1 MSEITYSSSEELKR
15 YAAQQGL
22 RLPTEEAISNPE
34 VPLTKEQDADIPDQI
49 PDEFKGQYLA
59 EMDKRYGHLGYVM
72 PFEDYKKYKAFM
84 DEKKVSMW
92 GSIGDAVGAAT
103 TDFASGT
110 WELTKDVA
118 TLKVPKV
125 IGSGLEGAAV
135 GTKNWLYMYQEARYD
150 KNSWLSKML
159 FNNHSTPEDEYL
171 SYQEALKV
179 RQMIHKDQNEGV
191 WIPPKVNVG
200 GMDLDLTNPAVVQAV
215 SYVADPSWLIPNLG
229 VESAIAKGLR
239 GATAAIGLGE
249 NLTKAS
255 AYALKKASEG
265 FGKLGDGGEW
275 ISSKIAKVDKGVG
288 EVMSDMTGHQHHI
301 TAQGKIQGNEGLVRS
316 AESGLGVNQV
326 TIPAW
331 AKVTMVWGATKLI
344 EGAGRLGEV
353 AFKVASEE
361 PKIAGLSLS
370 ERVALDST
378 HKSVQKVATF
388 WSRTASPFVE
398 WATNTTKVGFH
409 SSMYGGAF
417 GFAFGG
423 EEGLYHGLGT
433 GFVIG
438 SAFNQIGVLHNTVT
452 GGDAVRDTVKQ
463 FLWATSHYDFH
474 NQEGLM
480 TLLNNVNREGGTKA
494 QLSLMSQIAAAERLL
509 PDDPIRILTEKKI
522 KEMSTSVEWDAYEK
536 QQLANP
542 EFGGITFVK
551 NKDGKSVILINADR
565 AAKSAVSEEAFHG
578 LLLTKRYGKAFSKH
592 AVEALVGT
600 EDNLG
605 ALYRMPKDKAV
616 SLLEQFRDQ
625 YFNLDKE
632 TGGHTPENMSGMYKK
647 FNEAIELFKGGEK
660 PTQITGFFE
669 EFLASYWN
677 RFIEDKPLDYLL
689 KGGDLGLIR
698 NAIQGAKDFYR
709 NTMARDLHEAGVQ
722 LVKGDTPDMF
732 LIDQNT
738 KQRVRIPML
747 EKLMKHYVKEL
758 GSGMYDG
765 WALNNK
771 KYADNHTL
779 LNSEFDHLMKTDI
792 QSGSLVKKTD
802 AELNTEMSARIAGL
816 ADELMALPKADRGL
830 KLELM
835 NEQGESIFQ
844 YSRAKPKKKKPKK
857 EELPEATKPS
867 QAIDVNKERAWF
879 QAHRKKLAQTGIT
892 APDLAELG
900 PKKGQKPRKVE
911 REAGTGRWSL
921 EKEGDFWESFWQGNP
936 RVRITG
942 LATPKEISL
951 FEQYLGHS
959 TATRLREL
967 NLVIETSRV
976 GRTDQIS
983 NIVRSTVITMEKSTE
998 DGREKGYFIEQR
1010 RFVPVE
1016 LNMYFQTK
1024 PKGKPKNGIQKFVV
1038 GEAKLLIKVFDWDAY
1053 LRREDFIFNKI
1064 DDGELHYKGVRNLFA
1079 TQQNLRESVK
1089 ALLSNY
1095 SLGNHAEA
1103 GLKLFSRGR
1112 GGERDAAL
1120 KRDIVNAVIGYHPTK
1135 EMAKKRRWKNTPLD
1149 YQMRDAMPETYTVM
1163 KDFRVD
1169 RMSKIVAEN
1178 GEGFRYDHNEAYKRS
1193 QANFSPAITRRDN
1206 NGNIIPYGAGHII
1219 KDTVYRNKEG
1229 EHIAVYALRTPSSEI
1244 QVHPD
1249 RPKVFDYVDEGLAD
1263 KMELALPELRGNQYT
1278 SKNGWL
1284 HFTPD
1289 IHEAGFFE
1297 DKQMRVGYIDS
1308 QSHLDISDIPF
1319 GTDMRTAVDMVSR
1332 RIAETTGTPVGK
1344 VMEDMLR
1351 MKDESGSR
1359 IFEQFQRDMDAVS
1372 SPMPTMDEW
1381 LMTSA
1386 SKKLFRDYGIQSV
1399 GYMNH
1404 NPISGH
1410 EYSSVAILEPRRFVE
1425 NRQVKGVNDF
1435 MFQPS
1440 KTIADKYKELVKKAG
1455 SDDITALLKY
1465 KIDDQGNVVERGK
1478 FEQQITEKSLND
1490 TISFERTLV
1499 QDALDYL
1506 KNEKIQTQETYKRFK
1521 DFMTPR
1527 VARVLKER
1535 FPSAPKEVVDKIAA
1549 YSMDG
1554 YATYIASLEVTN
1566 RQIAPFG
1573 RETYVPKVSVTAD
1586 SALIENASK
1595 YGITPKTLSETGIP
1609 SLGHWIEMS
1618 EAEYMALKNYKKW
1631 GKLYEETEAQAKE
1644 AANARV
1650 AEVRKD
1656 RGGITAEEA
1665 KLVRQ
1670 GISDKASIS
1679 AKVIEKVLREN
1690 GGIHGLVDNMAER
1703 QKQLVFLA
1711 DSSLLGVNRLGDD
1724 NLVLSTYAKN
1734 KMMKAFMERN
1744 LGFAKK
1750 LIKTERGYARKEM
1763 LEIVTAHEALVTSR
1777 RSVGY
1782 EADEARAIWDRQTR
1796 EVDNIVS
1803 DDAKQRIMDFLSAY
1817 HIKDIN
1823 PDVLDKIRAK
1833 LYDESAKGFIELG
1846 TPEAIAR
1853 SVELYAFYD
1862 SGGKDSLAKIRE
1874 SIKRNYIESIN
1885 RLEKEG
1891 FYGVRWNAVDVS
1903 KSNGVIAV
1911 HENGVVKNVQRAWN
1925 FDGTHLTV
1933 LETQLAGDNKR
1944 TLALYDKEGKIL
1956 SRIQYNFMV
1965 EKVDKKTNAAMM
1977 ENVPQSEIDSK
1988 VELFLQEATQTVRNK
2003 IGTGDIP
2010 AQQLIEGPYQEVKGN
2025 MRTLILEIA
2034 KMERGTSH
2042 ISSDRYK
2049 LYRNGDYFLAKEIG
2063 STDLG
2068 YDVSAKIKQLE
2079 AQLASGKANATK
2091 PISDF
2096 ERTKLEERL
2105 LKVEE
2110 ILRDNPFQNIER
2122 TEQLQAEAA
2131 QISEK
2136 LDSGVTKSDK
2146 LDSKKE
2152 LTIDEKVKLREEI
2165 SRLKKFETRDLG
2177 FSFVINKNYDAQ
2189 IVTHEFGSLTQRNAE
2204 LAKMATHK
2212 GRSTNEKFEKFAESS
2227 FKNFNQF
2234 LSGQR
2239 MKEMNKIAAI
2249 IAEGNHPDSVIP
2261 QIKKLMTELNE
2272 IEKQQRGFYRNEKTR
2287 INNELRLQGKKPLEE
2302 SKIIERIKEDL
2313 DAVQD
2318 ASSEAEAMHLAAA
2331 QQLYEMK
2338 VLERMKGY
2346 TPERVEE
2353 LLYRISAKSRELDLA
2368 QYRMAVPQDKNIVG
2382 MIEQLQRSFVENGNK
2397 FAVLQDK
2404 YTQLHDGLY
2413 GKDEDLSAIK
2423 GKIDFLSKRYLQAKG
2438 IKLSAER
2445 SYIEAAKLHD
2455 FDIVSKFDYNK
2466 LRTSLFKGKGV
2477 SHVDPSY
2484 LVDVDG
2490 VLGKGPEY
2498 YRTVKDY
2505 TDEFKARLINLKSY
2519 YDVGVTQGDIS
2530 IRNILGIDLTPAN
2543 TDISIHHTLRNRL
2556 TEKNLGQD
2564 AFVWANDP
2572 RNREFIKRLDTDIME
2587 GRIDHN
2593 DAVQMVK
2600 DEQLLS
2606 SLGKDGI
2613 ALKDTVKA
2621 MDETIEKIAIVSNRL
2636 NLAHRGIELVD
2647 TNTDIQTEFPFFRKY
2662 RAEIPKDIPKLEA
2675 ELAKLRG
2682 QKVALKQRYEKILQ
2696 KAGDENAPAEF
2707 KRLVSEYRQLDYEEA
2722 IAKKNT
2728 KQDRQRLRELEKLRK
2743 SSITKLFKQYDDF
2756 ARNLGRKGI
2765 ENSRM
2770 EIHPEDPQTQ
2780 YIAYSFPEISSDLFQ
2795 SAWRQWDLSTSLP
2808 EGHPNAGVVGGL
2820 DGLPDDG
2827 GTQAH
2832 NAGVRSWSSTVAP
2845 QVRKFIG
2852 QESRDMKRPVFLAD
2866 YIHFA
2871 HAKKAYHERN
2881 SFMPMSA
2888 ADAHLLKFFFPRESA
2903 SGLLADKINRV
2914 PENKMKQ
2921 HEAITNGVLDTF
2933 KNGTEKERFIRSFVV
2948 DALDL
2953 ITDNAGLREV
2963 ALKKL
2968 KQMSDAEFK
2977 AWREENPDAVD
2988 RSLNTIEVLENAMY
3002 LFKGGVVKVG
3012 TKGEKFN
3019 FRDSIHTVLSKEDI
3033 ARIYAIAEKK
3043 GWSEEQVQ
3051 KYIDAG
3057 ISDVTPKELRPILA
3071 RRKSPFVTRQ
3081 GVGHI
3086 PIDTLVRMQGFMDVW
3101 KQEVARHTEDSLYGI
3116 ERNFAIKQMYENL
3129 PPQERFNLDVPT
3141 ITQMMKDNERSNMIA
3156 ARETKKRYKQQNKAI
3171 LDEASLEQFSFGE
3184 SDTLIK
3190 DEWARINH
3198 ILAEALSTEAS
3209 LIKYKKD
3216 AQGFIS
3222 TRPFALDNLLSMKD
3236 NLRITGLRKA
3246 KDGTTSIDWDNPNKP
3261 NFRDTIDG
3269 RYFVKREV
3277 TKDKKGNASGER
3289 FTIYFKGETFTTPN
3303 GQKVHEI
3310 PTTRFAST
3318 SNLTEAQV
3326 MIRFFE
3332 DDVMRVKRA
3341 SAMIEGGKTKF
3352 DEFRVGDQ
3360 PYDALDPRQ
3369 GLLINW
3375 SLAGDFSSKVLE
3387 LYKENRGKPFFQQ
3400 VMADKLEGIGQ
3411 YGERGYLVW
3420 DANGRTKTKSM
3431 LITPQ
3436 KEGIISKYFEQ
3447 KVSKDGHQLWVRR
3460 KSDKPLAEPN
3470 AATEENGATQGQAL
3484 KTEDTR
3490 PQSPEEKTVSDVS
3503 NFDIIQSSGP
3513 SPDKPFEDWVIVRNR
3528 LNYTIIKIDDKGRS
3542 ILRIFNP
3549 ASVFM
3554 AETYHEYE
3562 AVEEILKQEM
3572 KQYER

>member
-34 VPLTKEQDADIPDQI
+34 VPLTREQDADIPDQI

-72 PFEDYKKYKAFM
+72 PLEDYKKYKGFM
-84 DEKKVSMW
+84 DEKKVGMW
-92 GSIGDAVGAAT
+92 KTIGEAVGATT
-103 TDFASGT
+103 TDLTTGA

-125 IGSGLEGAAV
+125 IGSGIEGAAV
-135 GTKNWLYMYQEARYD
+135 GTKNWLYMYEQAKYD

-159 FNNHSTPEDEYL
+159 FNNHSTIEDEYL

-191 WIPPKVNVG
+191 ILPPTINVG

-229 VESAIAKGLR
+229 VEAAIAKGLR

-255 AYALKKASEG
+255 AFALKKASEG

-331 AKVTMVWGATKLI
+331 AKVTMVWGGAKLV
-344 EGAGRLGEV
+344 EGVGRLGET
-353 AFKVASEE
+353 ALKLAAEE
-361 PKIAGLSLS
+361 PKIAGMALS
-370 ERVALDST
+370 ERVALEST
-378 HKSVQKVATF
+378 NKSIQKVATF
-388 WSRTASPFVE
+388 WSQNASPFVQ
-398 WATNTTKVGFH
+398 WATNTTKVGLH

-423 EEGLYHGLGT
+423 EEGLYHGMGT

-438 SAFNQIGVLHNTVT
+438 SAFNQIGVLHNTVS

-480 TLLNNVNREGGTKA
+480 RLLNNVNQEGGTQA
-494 QLSLMSQIAAAERLL
+494 QLSVMSKIAAAERLL

-522 KEMSTSVEWDAYEK
+522 KEMSTSAEFDAYER
-536 QQLANP
+536 QNLANP

-551 NKDGKSVILINADR
+551 DKDGKSVILINADR
-565 AAKSAVSEEAFHG
+565 AAKSAVSEETFHG

-592 AVEALVGT
+592 AMDALVGT
-600 EDNLG
+600 EGNLG

-647 FNEAIELFKGGEK
+647 FNEAIEQFKGGEK
-660 PTQITGFFE
+660 PTEFNAFFE

-689 KGGDLGLIR
+689 KGGDLGLVR

-709 NTMARDLHEAGVQ
+709 NTMAKDLQEAGVQ

-765 WALNNK
+765 WSLNNK
-771 KYADNHTL
+771 KYADTHTL
-779 LNSEFDHLMKTDI
+779 LNSDFDHLIKTDI
-792 QSGSLVKKTD
+792 ESGSSVKKTE
-802 AELNTEMSARIAGL
+802 AEVNREMSARIAGL
-816 ADELMALPKADRGL
+816 ADELMALPKEDRGL
-830 KLELM
+830 TLELM
-835 NEQGESIFQ
+835 NEQGESYAR
-844 YSRAKPKKKKPKK
+844 YSPPKKKKPKK
-857 EELPEATKPS
+857 EVLPEATKPS
-867 QAIDVNKERAWF
+867 DAIDVNKERAWF
-879 QAHRKKLAQTGIT
+879 QSHRKKLAQTGIT
-892 APDLAELG
+892 APDLSELG
-900 PKKGQKPRKVE
+900 PKKGGKPRKVE

-951 FEQYLGHS
+951 FEQYLGKP

-976 GRTDQIS
+976 GRTDMIS

-998 DGREKGYFIEQR
+998 DGREKGMFVEQR

-1024 PKGKPKNGIQKFVV
+1024 PKGKPKDGIQKYMV
-1038 GEAKLLIKVFDWDAY
+1038 GEAKLLVQVFDWDAY
-1053 LRREDFIFNKI
+1053 LRREDFIYNKI

-1079 TQQNLRESVK
+1079 TQQNLREAVK

-1103 GLKLFSRGR
+1103 GLKLFSRGK

-1149 YQMRDAMPETYTVM
+1149 FQMRDAMPETFTVM
-1163 KDFRVD
+1163 KNFRVD

-1206 NGNIIPYGAGHII
+1206 NGNIVPYGAGHII

-1244 QVHPD
+1244 QVRAD
-1249 RPKVFDYVDEGLAD
+1249 RSKVFDYVDEGLAD
-1263 KMELALPELRGNQYT
+1263 KMEFAIPELRGNQYT

-1308 QSHLDISDIPF
+1308 QSHIDISDIPF

-1351 MKDESGSR
+1351 MKDESGNR
-1359 IFEQFQRDMDAVS
+1359 IFDSFQRDADALS
-1372 SPMPTMDEW
+1372 SSMPTMDEW
-1381 LMTSA
+1381 LMTA
-1386 SKKLFRDYGIQSV
+1386 TSKQLFRDYGIQSV

-1404 NPISGH
+1404 NPLSGH
-1410 EYSSVAILEPRRFVE
+1410 EYSTVAILEPRRFVE
-1425 NRQVKGVNDF
+1425 NRQVKGINDF
-1435 MFQPS
+1435 MFQPA
-1440 KTIADKYKELVKKAG
+1440 KTIADKYREQVKRAG

-1465 KIDDQGNVVERGK
+1465 KIDDQGNVVPRTK
-1478 FEQQITEKSLND
+1478 FELQITEKSLTD
-1490 TISFERTLV
+1490 TINFDRMLV
-1499 QDALDYL
+1499 QDALKYL
-1506 KNEKIQTQETYKRFK
+1506 NKEKVFTQETHKRFK
-1521 DFMTPR
+1521 EAMTPSM
-1527 VARVLKER
+1527 VRVLREK
-1535 FPSAPKEVVDKIAA
+1535 FPDAPLEVVEQIVQ

-1554 YATYIASLEVTN
+1554 FASYVQSVGAMETKL
-1566 RQIAPFG
+1566 IAPFG
-1573 RETYVPKVSVTAD
+1573 RETYIPKVSVTAD
-1586 SALIENASK
+1586 SALFENASK
-1595 YGITPKTLSETGIP
+1595 YGITPKTLAETGIP
-1609 SLGHWIEMS
+1609 SLGHWVEMS
-1618 EAEYMALKNYKKW
+1618 EAEYIALKNYKDWDYTRRKVE
-1631 GKLYEETEAQAKE
+1631 KNLQQQ
-1644 AANARV
+1644 
-1650 AEVRKD
+1650 AEVEIFETSRLMK
-1656 RGGITAEEA
+1656 GITREEK
-1665 KLVRQ
+1665 KLIREPLLNKDNITVRT
-1670 GISDKASIS
+1670 
-1679 AKVIEKVLREN
+1679 IESVLREN
-1690 GGIHGLVDNMAER
+1690 QGLAGLIDNMAER

-1711 DSSLLGVNRLGDD
+1711 DATILGTGRLGDD

-1744 LGFAKK
+1744 IGFAKT
-1750 LIKTERGYARKEM
+1750 LIKTERGYARKDM
-1763 LEIVTAHEALVTSR
+1763 LEVVNAYEAVVASKR
-1777 RSVGY
+1777 NIAI

-1796 EVDNIVS
+1796 EVDNIIS

-1823 PDVLDKIRAK
+1823 PEVLDKIRAK

-1862 SGGKDSLAKIRE
+1862 SGGKESLAKIRE

-1891 FYGVRWNAVDVS
+1891 FYGVRWRPTDIS
-1903 KSNGVIAV
+1903 KTNGVVAV
-1911 HENGVVKNVQRAWN
+1911 QQGGVVKNVQRAWN

-1933 LETQLAGDNKR
+1933 LETQLAGDTKR
-1944 TLALYDKEGKIL
+1944 TLALYDSEGKIL
-1956 SRIQYNFMV
+1956 SRTEYKFRV
-1965 EKVDKKTNAAMM
+1965 EETDKKTKATVLTD
-1977 ENVPQSEIDSK
+1977 VPQSVINEK

-2025 MRTLILEIA
+2025 MKNLILTIA
-2034 KMERGTSH
+2034 KQARGTSEL
-2042 ISSDRYK
+2042 SSDKFK
-2049 LYRNGDYFLAKEIG
+2049 LFRNGDYFVAQEIHNAEM
-2063 STDLG
+2063 G
-2068 YDVSAKIKQLE
+2068 YDVGAKIKQLE
-2079 AQLASGKANATK
+2079 EQLASGKANATR
-2091 PISDF
+2091 PITDF

-2105 LKVEE
+2105 QKVDE
-2110 ILRDNPFQNIER
+2110 ILRDNKFGSVER
-2122 TEQLQAEAA
+2122 MEQLQAEQALL
-2131 QISEK
+2131 SEQ
-2136 LDSGVTKSDK
+2136 LDSGVKQSDK
-2146 LDSKKE
+2146 LDKKKE
-2152 LTIDEKVKLREEI
+2152 LTIDEKVKLRDEI
-2165 SRLKKFETRDLG
+2165 TRLKKFQNQDLG
-2177 FSFVINKNYDAQ
+2177 FSFVIDKKYGAEL
-2189 IVTHEFGSLTQRNAE
+2189 VTFQFSSIKERNAE
-2204 LAKMATHK
+2204 LARMATNK
-2212 GRSTNEKFEKFAESS
+2212 GRNSSEAFEKFAESS

-2234 LSGQR
+2234 INGMRL
-2239 MKEMNKIAAI
+2239 KEMNRLGALL
-2249 IAEGNHPDSVIP
+2249 AEGVHPDSVIP
-2261 QIKKLMTELNE
+2261 QIKKLMVQLNE
-2272 IEKQQRGFYRNEKTR
+2272 VEKQQRGFYRNEKTR

-2302 SKIIERIKEDL
+2302 SKIIERIKKEMD
-2313 DAVQD
+2313 DIED

-2331 QQLYEMK
+2331 VQLYEMK
-2338 VLERMKGY
+2338 VLDKMKGF
-2346 TPERVEE
+2346 TPERIEE
-2353 LLYRISAKSRELDLA
+2353 LMYRISAKSRELDLD
-2368 QYRMAVPQDKNIVG
+2368 QYRMAVPRDGNVVG
-2382 MIEQLQRSFVENGNK
+2382 MITELQRSFIENGNK

-2404 YTQLHDGLY
+2404 WTQMHDGLY
-2413 GKDEDLSAIK
+2413 GREEDLAGFK
-2423 GKIDFLSKRYLQAKG
+2423 NKINFLSKRYLQAKG
-2438 IKLSAER
+2438 IKVTSER
-2445 SYIEAAKLHD
+2445 SFIEAAKLHD
-2455 FDIVSKFDYNK
+2455 FDVVSKFDFNK
-2466 LRTSLFKGKGV
+2466 LRTSRPQGKGV
-2477 SHVDPSY
+2477 TYGEPSY
-2484 LVDVDG
+2484 LVDADN
-2490 VLGKGPEY
+2490 VLGNGNEY
-2498 YRTVKDY
+2498 YRTIKDY
-2505 TDEFKARLINLKSY
+2505 TDEFKARLINLKNY
-2519 YDVGVTQGDIS
+2519 YDAGVTQGDIS
-2530 IRNILGIDLTPAN
+2530 IKNILGIELTPAN
-2543 TDISIHHTLRNRL
+2543 TDISIHHHLRNKL
-2556 TEKNLGQD
+2556 TSKNLGEE
-2564 AFVWANDP
+2564 AFRWANEP
-2572 RNREFIKRLDTDIME
+2572 RNRDFIKKLDNDIME

-2593 DAVQMVK
+2593 DAVQMIK
-2600 DEQLLS
+2600 DEELLS

-2621 MDETIEKIAIVSNRL
+2621 LDETVEKIAIVSNRL

-2647 TNTDIQTEFPFFRKY
+2647 MNTDIQSEFPFFRKY

-2675 ELAKLRG
+2675 ELKKLRG
-2682 QKVALKQRYEKILQ
+2682 QKEALKSRYEKILK
-2696 KAGDENAPAEF
+2696 KAGDENAPPEF
-2707 KRLVSEYRQLDYEEA
+2707 KRLVAEYRQLDYQET
-2722 IAKKNT
+2722 IARKNT
-2728 KQDRQRLRELEKLRK
+2728 KQDRQRLREIEKLRK
-2743 SSITKLFKQYDDF
+2743 SSITRLFRQYDDF
-2756 ARNLGRKGI
+2756 AKNLGLKNIKDSRI
-2765 ENSRM
+2765 EIN
-2770 EIHPEDPQTQ
+2770 PADPQTQ
-2780 YIAYSFPEISSDLFQ
+2780 YIAYAFPEISSDLFQ
-2795 SAWRQWDLSTSLP
+2795 SSWRQWDLSTSYT
-2808 EGHPNAGVVGGL
+2808 EGS
-2820 DGLPDDG
+2820 
-2827 GTQAH
+2827 H
-2832 NAGVRSWSSTVAP
+2832 NAGMVSGGDAPSSTIGGE
-2845 QVRKFIG
+2845 QRNFVR
-2852 QESRDMKRPVFLAD
+2852 QDARNSKRPVFLAD

-2871 HAKKAYHERN
+2871 HAKRAYHERN
-2881 SFMPMSA
+2881 PSMPMSA
-2888 ADAHLLKFFFPRESA
+2888 ADAHLIKFFFPRES
-2903 SGLLADKINRV
+2903 SNGLLADKINRV
-2914 PENKMKQ
+2914 PEEKMKQ
-2921 HEAITNGVLDTF
+2921 HEAFTNGIMDNLKTS
-2933 KNGTEKERFIRSFVV
+2933 TEKERFIRSFVV

-2953 ITDNAGLREV
+2953 ITDNAGIREV

-2968 KQMSDAEFK
+2968 KQMSDAEYK
-2977 AWREENPDAVD
+2977 QWREENPDAVD
-2988 RSLNTIEVLENAMY
+2988 RSLNTVEVLEQAMY
-3002 LFKGGVVKVG
+3002 LLKNGVVDVG
-3012 TKGEKFN
+3012 VKGEKFN
-3019 FRDSIHTVLSKEDI
+3019 FRDSIHTTLTKDDI

-3071 RRKSPFVTRQ
+3071 RKKSPFATRSDI
-3081 GVGHI
+3081 GHI

-3101 KQEVARHTEDSLYGI
+3101 KQEVARHTEDSLFGI

-3129 PPQERFNLDVPT
+3129 PPQERFNLDMPT
-3141 ITQMMKDNERSNMIA
+3141 ITQMMKDNERTNIVA
-3156 ARETKKRYKQQNKAI
+3156 AREIKKRYKEKNKAI

-3184 SDTLIK
+3184 SDTIIK
-3190 DEWARINH
+3190 DEWARVNH

-3209 LIKYKKD
+3209 LIKYKRD

-3222 TRPFALDNLLSMKD
+3222 TRSFALDNLLSMKD
-3236 NLRITGLRKA
+3236 NLRITDLRKN
-3246 KDGTTSIDWDNPNKP
+3246 KDLSSTIDWANPNKP

-3277 TKDKKGNASGER
+3277 TKDKKGKTGER
-3289 FTIYFKGETFTTPN
+3289 FTIFFKGERFTTPS
-3303 GQKVHEI
+3303 GQVVHEI

-3318 SNLTEAQV
+3318 DNLTEAQV

-3341 SAMIEGGKTKF
+3341 ADMIDGGKTKF
-3352 DEFRVGDQ
+3352 DEFRVGEQ
-3360 PYDALDPRQ
+3360 SLPAQDPRQ

-3375 SLAGDFSSKVLE
+3375 SNAGLFSEQVLN
-3387 LYKENRGKPFFQQ
+3387 LYMENKGKPFFRQI
-3400 VMADKLEGIGQ
+3400 MADKLEGIGQ
-3411 YGERGYLVW
+3411 YGEKGYLVW
-3420 DANGRTKTKSM
+3420 DANGRTRTKSM

-3447 KVSKDGHQLWVRR
+3447 RRSKDGHQLWVRR
-3460 KSDKPLAEPN
+3460 KSDKPVVDPN
-3470 AATEENGATQGQAL
+3470 AVTEDNATTQGQAL
-3484 KTEDTR
+3484 KSDEART
-3490 PQSPEEKTVSDVS
+3490 QSPEEKTVSDVS

-3513 SPDKPFEDWVIVRNR
+3513 SPDKPFDDWVIVRNR
-3528 LNYTIIKIDDKGRS
+3528 LKYTIIKIDDKGRS
-3542 ILRIFNP
+3542 IFRIFNP

-3554 AETYHEYE
+3554 AETYHDYE

-3572 KQYER
+3572 KQYE